1 MTVSITVTA
10 VNDAPHAVTDAL
22 TTAEDTAGNVSVL
35 GNDTDV
41 DGPSLSV
48 TGKTNGAHGTVAC
61 TGPGVCI
68 YTPDA
73 NYNGPDS
80 FTYTVSDGTL
90 TDVGTVNVTVTP
102 VNDSPVAV
110 ADATTTAED
119 TAKVIPVTANDTD
132 VDGPTLAA
140 VLVTGAAHGTVT
152 CTAGN
157 CTYTPAGNYNG
168 PDSFTYRATDGSLQ
182 SAPVTV
188 SITVTAVN
196 DAPVAVDDSASTGA
210 GVPVAVS
217 VLANDTDVDGDTLS
231 VTGKT
236 TPAHGTVTCTATTCT
251 YTPAAGYTGDD
262 TFGYTVSDPGALTD
276 TGLVTVSV
284 GATNDPPEPVDDLVT
299 TDEDTVVHFNVLAN
313 DTDPEDDPL
322 TATLVPDQLPTGGT
336 VTCTPTGDCT
346 YTPDADFNGDDQFQ
360 YRVADD
366 HGNEVDATVE
376 ITITPVNDAPV
387 AANDSLTLKEDTSK
401 SVTVLTNDDDVDGDA
416 LTVTGKTN
424 GAHGTVTCTTA
435 GSCTYKPAKD
445 YNGTDS
451 FTYTVSDGNGGTDV
465 GTVNVTVQPVADRP
479 GAPKIGDASPGA
491 AGGRTTITCRW
502 SAPKSDGGAPITQYK
517 VSVQKLNA
525 AGRVVSRST
534 FSAGATKRSLSINRP
549 AGRYLCRVSATNRV
563 GTGPQS
569 GASNIVRSR

>member
-1 MTVSITVTA
+1 M
-10 VNDAPHAVTDAL
+10 
-22 TTAEDTAGNVSVL
+22 
-35 GNDTDV
+35 
-41 DGPSLSV
+41 
-48 TGKTNGAHGTVAC
+48 
-61 TGPGVCI
+61 
-68 YTPDA
+68 
-73 NYNGPDS
+73 
-80 FTYTVSDGTL
+80 
-90 TDVGTVNVTVTP
+90 
-102 VNDSPVAV
+102 
-110 ADATTTAED
+110 
-119 TAKVIPVTANDTD
+119 
-132 VDGPTLAA
+132 
-140 VLVTGAAHGTVT
+140 
-152 CTAGN
+152 
-157 CTYTPAGNYNG
+157 
-168 PDSFTYRATDGSLQ
+168 
-182 SAPVTV
+182 
-188 SITVTAVN
+188 
-196 DAPVAVDDSASTGA
+196 DDSASTGA

-479 GAPKIGDASPGA
+479 GARRS
-491 AGGRTTITCRW
+491 GRLPRRCRW
-502 SAPKSDGGAPITQYK
+502 ADDDHLPVVGAQ
-517 VSVQKLNA
+517 VRWRCADHAVQGLGAEANA
-525 AGRVVSRST
+525 ARRVVSRST